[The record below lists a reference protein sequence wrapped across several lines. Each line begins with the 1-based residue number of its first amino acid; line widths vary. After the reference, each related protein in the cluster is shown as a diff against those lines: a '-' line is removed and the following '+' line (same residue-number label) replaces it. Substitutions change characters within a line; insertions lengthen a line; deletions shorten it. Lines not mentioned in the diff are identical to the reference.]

1 MREIALNQLRLCA
14 TLAERDALRYTP
26 AGVPVVNCIL
36 QYAGETVEAQTP
48 RQVEFAIAAM
58 GIGQIGQR
66 LERTP
71 LGAML
76 DCEGFLARRHRNS
89 KALVFHIT
97 GCKAFEKD

>member
-1 MREIALNQLRLCA
+1 LNRLRLTA

-26 AGVPVVNCIL
+26 AGVPVVNCLL
-36 QYAGETVEAQTP
+36 QYSGEVTEAETS
-48 RQVEFAIAAM
+48 RQVEFAMLAM

-66 LERTP
+66 LERLP
-71 LGAML
+71 LGSL
-76 DCEGFLARRHRNS
+76 IDCEGFLARKHRNS

>member
-1 MREIALNQLRLCA
+1 MNQLRLAA

-36 QYAGETVEAQTP
+36 QYSGEAVEANTP

-58 GIGQIGQR
+58 GIGQVGQR
-66 LERTP
+66 LERLP
-71 LGAML
+71 LGTLL
-76 DCEGFLARRHRNS
+76 DCEGFLTRKHRNS